1 MLCQSRHIFWFIVLS
16 FIGVATSQV
25 ALNPDAIGAE
35 ETLQIL
41 KDEQKLVLT
50 GEISKALGTY
60 DDHLKGAVEY
70 LLCGPGGKEYESIIV
85 INSSAQEVHDAMLK
99 LGVERGSPPMYDEEK
114 DEMIGATGTS
124 VLVFVEWEANG
135 EIKRVRGEDLLQN
148 THTQKPMK
156 HVAWVFSGSRE
167 IPDLDSEDEDA
178 MIPQAFVGNDIV
190 ALNYIDGSALFQCPI
205 PSEESP
211 YKKNAEVLPP
221 LGTSVKVTLEV
232 NLKMQ
237 RYILISGKV
246 QGVGFRHFTRQN
258 AMRLG
263 IHGYAKNLPNGK
275 VEVVAEGDKA
285 TLDEFVKVL
294 WKGPPASRVEDVK
307 VEARPHS
314 GEYTSFGIKY

>member
-1 MLCQSRHIFWFIVLS
+1 MSREFLNISCLIALS
-16 FIGVATSQV
+16 FVWIATSQ
-25 ALNPDAIGAE
+25 GA

-41 KDEQKLVLT
+41 EDEGKLVLT

-60 DDHLKGAVEY
+60 DEHLKGAVEY

-85 INSSAQEVHDAMLK
+85 VNSSAEEVYDAMLK

-114 DEMIGATGTS
+114 DEMIGAQGTS
-124 VLVFVEWEANG
+124 VRIFVEWTTNG
-135 EIKRVRGEDLLQN
+135 ATQQVRGEDLLYN
-148 THTQKPMK
+148 TQTHKPMQ
-156 HVAWVFSGSRE
+156 HIEWVFSGSRE

-178 MIPQAFVGNDIV
+178 MIPQAFVGNDII
-190 ALNYIDGSALFQCPI
+190 ALNYIDGSALFQSPI

-211 YKKNAEVLPP
+211 YKKNAETLPP
-221 LGTSVKVTLEV
+221 LGTAVKVTIEV
-232 NLKMQ
+232 NQKMQ

-246 QGVGFRHFTRQN
+246 QGVGFRYFTQQN
-258 AMRLG
+258 ATKLG
-263 IHGYAKNLPNGK
+263 VHGYAKNLPNGK

-285 TLDEFVKVL
+285 TLDEFVKIL

-314 GEYTSFGIKY
+314 GEYTAFGIKY

>member
-1 MLCQSRHIFWFIVLS
+1 MLRTFQHISFFI
-16 FIGVATSQV
+16 
-25 ALNPDAIGAE
+25 ALNCVWVAASQGGE
-35 ETLQIL
+35 HLQIL
-41 KDEQKLVLT
+41 EDEQKLVLT

-60 DDHLKGAVEY
+60 DEHLKGAVEY

-85 INSSAQEVHDAMLK
+85 VNSSAQEVHDAILK
-99 LGVERGSPPMYDEEK
+99 LGIERGTPPMYNEEK

-124 VLVFVEWEANG
+124 ALIFVEWGANG
-135 EIKRVRGEDLLQN
+135 ETKRVRGEDLLHD
-148 THTQKPMK
+148 TRTQKPMK

-205 PSEESP
+205 PSEESL
-211 YKKNAEVLPP
+211 YKKNAKVLPP
-221 LGTSVKVTLEV
+221 LGTSVKVTIEV
-232 NLKMQ
+232 NSNMQ

-246 QGVGFRHFTRQN
+246 QGVGFRYFTKQN
-258 AMRLG
+258 AIRLG
-263 IHGYAKNLPNGK
+263 LHGYAKNLPNGK

-285 TLDEFVKVL
+285 TLDEFVKIL
-294 WKGPPASRVEDVK
+294 WKGPPASRVDDVK